1 MPSSTCTVL
10 IEKWV
15 RFKLTE
21 FKNFWRTI
29 PDVENSSFVMTDNP
43 NFNILFSILPGLL
56 QHPSLKMESTSN
68 GLAEQAIMLLK
79 SISTKYCSV
88 ILGWSNSHPQ
98 YPQISQFITSAF
110 VSFSRA
116 AYFFAVPLKNCIEAT
131 FSNVNVFH
139 PSLDYTVYRA
149 LLMGQTD
156 SHTFWQLMKGGLQ
169 SLKDNSC
176 CSVEICSAVN
186 LSKVR

>member
-1 MPSSTCTVL
+1 LHKAMTLAPPLEDVPWQDNVLIFPQMPSSTCTVL

-43 NFNILFSILPGLL
+43 NFNIFFSILPGLL

-88 ILGWSNSHPQ
+88 ILGW
-98 YPQISQFITSAF
+98 
-110 VSFSRA
+110 
-116 AYFFAVPLKNCIEAT
+116 
-131 FSNVNVFH
+131 
-139 PSLDYTVYRA
+139 
-149 LLMGQTD
+149 
-156 SHTFWQLMKGGLQ
+156 
-169 SLKDNSC
+169 
-176 CSVEICSAVN
+176 
-186 LSKVR
+186 